1 MSKGSAYQTRQ
12 RQGSNTTSG
21 DYHDYIS
28 TLSKMPSVI
37 HGAPQYPSVH
47 KAFNNKVS
55 QEEEVNGEADG
66 SIQQKQKGF
75 ELCKWKTF
83 KFP

>member
-1 MSKGSAYQTRQ
+1 
-12 RQGSNTTSG
+12 
-21 DYHDYIS
+21 
-28 TLSKMPSVI
+28 MPSVI

-55 QEEEVNGEADG
+55 QEEEVEADG
-66 SIQQKQKGF
+66 SIQQKQKAF

>member
-1 MSKGSAYQTRQ
+1 MSQVSAYQTRQ
-12 RQGSNTTSG
+12 WEGSNTTSG

-55 QEEEVNGEADG
+55 QEEEVEADG
-66 SIQQKQKGF
+66 SIQQKQKAF